1 MHSSLSHQLF
11 NISNDKE
18 FNKIALEV
26 FNFQYKNISIYREYV
41 NFNNISVNDIN
52 HYTKIPF
59 LPIEFFKT
67 HNVVKD
73 LKKVEKTFL
82 SSGTSKSQRSKHH
95 VVKLDIYRKS
105 FLNEFINNYGDPKD
119 WIILGLLPSYIEQGD
134 SSLIYMVDQLMS
146 LSENK
151 HSKYINLNW
160 AQSSS
165 ILNKLKGEKV
175 MLFGVSYALLDLAEN
190 KLPSLSNWTIIETGG
205 MKGRKKEITRAEL
218 HQTLKTSFNVQ
229 EIHSEYGMSEL
240 LSQAYAKKDGVFSS
254 SKCMKIIIHDL
265 SDPFQII
272 DNSLTGGINIIDLAN
287 LYSCSFIETQ
297 DIGKKYNNGKFEVLG
312 RTDNSEIR
320 GCNLLNI

>member
-1 MHSSLSHQLF
+1 LLSSLSHQLF
-11 NISNDKE
+11 KISNDKE

-26 FNFQYKNISIYREYV
+26 FRFQYKNISIYRNYV
-41 NFNNISVNDIN
+41 NFNNISVKDIN

-59 LPIEFFKT
+59 LPIEFYKT
-67 HNVVKD
+67 HNIVKD

-82 SSGTSKSQRSKHH
+82 SSGTTRSKRSKHH
-95 VVKLDIYRKS
+95 VLKLDIYKKS
-105 FLNEFINNYGDPKD
+105 FLKEFVNNYGDPKD

-134 SSLIYMVDQLMS
+134 SSLIYMVDQLMG

-151 HSKYINLNW
+151 QSKYIDLKW

-165 ILNKLKGEKV
+165 NLSKLKGEKV

-218 HQTLKTSFNVQ
+218 HQKLKTAFDVQ

-240 LSQAYAKKDGVFSS
+240 LSQAYSKKDGVFSS
-254 SKCMKIIIHDL
+254 PKWMKIIIRDL
-265 SDPFQII
+265 ADPFQII
-272 DNSLTGGINIIDLAN
+272 HNNLTGGINIIDLAN
-287 LYSCSFIETQ
+287 IYSCSFIETQ
-297 DIGKKYNNGKFEVLG
+297 DIGKKYNGKFEVLG

-320 GCNLLNI
+320 GCNLLTI